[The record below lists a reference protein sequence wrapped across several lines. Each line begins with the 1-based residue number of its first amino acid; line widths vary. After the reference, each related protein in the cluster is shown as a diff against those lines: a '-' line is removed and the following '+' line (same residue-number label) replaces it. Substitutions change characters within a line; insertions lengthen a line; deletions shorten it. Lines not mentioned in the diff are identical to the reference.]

1 MTMDEDRSQMT
12 ERLLNFTLEIIY
24 LLTGESFPPVKSG
37 DRVTITVPPSHT
49 LIPKKYSNKKI
60 LEVTKK
66 ITELLT
72 GEVPIR
78 SQDVTVYFSMEE
90 WEYLEGHKDLYKD
103 VMMDNHPPLIS
114 PGGHNVRNTSEEH
127 LAYSPNYNI
136 IDKGIIRCSPELKP
150 TSQNRHHIVCCA
162 DISVDPPYPTDTSYN
177 FHTDNPHFYPGDRN
191 VDGPEDLS
199 TVEYPFDKFH
209 AINPDIFPRIHL
221 EDRTLDPYKPEEPSP
236 DNFDAVVV
244 KIEKIFP
251 YSMDDNGLTSASAL
265 AAHQQGNAGERPFS
279 CCECGKCFNAKSY
292 LDCHE
297 KAHSGVRPHPCLECG
312 KSFASKSHLTRHS
325 INHTGARHY
334 CCPECRKSFL
344 HKSDLAR
351 HLRHHTGERPYVC
364 SECGLY
370 FMQKGHL
377 TRHLKVHTGEKPFLC
392 SECGKSFPRKDT
404 YINHL
409 QVHMDKNSYTCKECG
424 KGFALRS
431 MFILH
436 QRTHSREQPTKS
448 ECGELQSVEKIFPW
462 SESEMSDLV
471 GPQGVHPANEP
482 SEHVPHAHIKAR
494 TVEKPFSCLECG
506 KSYSQKRH
514 LLTHQRIHT
523 GELPFKC
530 PECGKRFNEK
540 RYLVNHQ
547 RNHIGLRPF
556 SCSQCGKS
564 FTWKESLIRH
574 KKFHNGVRPHSC
586 PVCGKGFTQRGDLL
600 RHQRTHVDKF
610 FSC

>member
-1 MTMDEDRSQMT
+1 
-12 ERLLNFTLEIIY
+12 
-24 LLTGESFPPVKSG
+24 
-37 DRVTITVPPSHT
+37 
-49 LIPKKYSNKKI
+49 
-60 LEVTKK
+60 
-66 ITELLT
+66 
-72 GEVPIR
+72 
-78 SQDVTVYFSMEE
+78 
-90 WEYLEGHKDLYKD
+90 
-103 VMMDNHPPLIS
+103 MDNQPPLTS
-114 PGGHNVRNTSEEH
+114 PGGHDVRITSEED
-127 LAYSPNYNI
+127 LVYSPDYNTI
-136 IDKGIIRCSPELKP
+136 IDNGIIQCSPEVKP
-150 TSQNRHHIVCCA
+150 SSQNIHHIVCCA
-162 DISVDPPYPTDTSYN
+162 DISVDPPDPPDTSYN
-177 FHTDNPHFYPGDRN
+177 FHPDNPNFYPGDRN
-191 VDGPEDLS
+191 VYRSNVD
-199 TVEYPFDKFH
+199 VECPFDKFH
-209 AINPDIFPRIHL
+209 AISPNIFPRIHL
-221 EDRTLDPYKPEEPSP
+221 PAGTLDPYNPEEPSP
-236 DNFDAVVV
+236 NDFDAVVV
-244 KIEKIFP
+244 KIEEVFP
-251 YSMDDNGLTSASAL
+251 YSMDDDGLTSASTK
-265 AAHQQGNAGERPFS
+265 AGERPFS
-279 CCECGKCFNAKSY
+279 RSQCGKCFDAKSY

-297 KAHSGVRPHPCLECG
+297 KVHGGLRPHPCSECG
-312 KSFASKSHLTRHS
+312 KSFASKSHLTRHA

-392 SECGKSFPRKDT
+392 TECGKCFPRKDT
-404 YINHL
+404 YINHQ
-409 QVHMDKNSYTCKECG
+409 QVHMDRMMYTCEECG

-436 QRTHSREQPTKS
+436 QRTHSREQTTKS
-448 ECGELQSVEKIFPW
+448 ECGGLQSVEKIFPW

-471 GPQGVHPANEP
+471 GPHGVHSANEP
-482 SEHVPHAHIKAR
+482 SEPVPHTHVKVR
-494 TVEKPFSCLECG
+494 TVEKPFLCLECG
-506 KSYSQKRH
+506 KGYRQKRH

-530 PECGKRFNEK
+530 SECAKCFNEK

-586 PVCGKGFTQRGDLL
+586 SVCGKGFTQRGDLI

-610 FSC
+610 LSC